1 MPPVS
6 VFQSK
11 EPPFMPDTTNDDAPS
26 PEKERKQEIVEGWA
40 FPEED
45 TGNIHHFYRGE
56 LGRANVWRTR
66 LDTTTNWA
74 VATTG
79 VLISVAFSSSSISHS
94 ILLAGIP
101 VVLLFLYIE
110 ARRFRKY
117 DLYRSR
123 VRLLE
128 ENYYSTLFSSE
139 KGEHIPDWQNLV
151 AKSLHT
157 PTFQLRFSEAVSA
170 RIRRTYI
177 FLLAILTGVWGLK
190 LIIHPT
196 PARHWREVVRRAGI
210 AELIPYWLNL
220 VIWGVL
226 WTVLLFFAFWRP
238 APLRHREGRP
248 AQGKRWSI

>member
-1 MPPVS
+1 
-6 VFQSK
+6 
-11 EPPFMPDTTNDDAPS
+11 MPDATNDDAPS
-26 PEKERKQEIVEGWA
+26 QEKDQKQEIVEEWA

-74 VATTG
+74 VVTTG
-79 VLISVAFSSSSISHS
+79 VLISVTFSSSSISHS

-110 ARRFRKY
+110 ARRFRQY

-128 ENYYSTLFSSE
+128 QNYYSTLFSSE
-139 KGEHIPDWQNLV
+139 EGENTPDWQDLV
-151 AKSLHT
+151 AKSLHK
-157 PTFQLRFSEAVSA
+157 PTFQLSFTEALSA

-196 PARHWREVVRRAGI
+196 PAQQWTEVVRRAGI
-210 AELIPYWLNL
+210 AELIPYWLSFIL
-220 VIWGVL
+220 WGIL
-226 WTVLLFFAFWRP
+226 WAVLLFFTLWRP
-238 APLRHREGRP
+238 TSLQHREGHP
-248 AQGKRWSI
+248 AQGKRWDI

>member
-1 MPPVS
+1 MS
-6 VFQSK
+6 DASN
-11 EPPFMPDTTNDDAPS
+11 DTAPS
-26 PEKERKQEIVEGWA
+26 QKQEKERKKEIVEGWA

-56 LGRANVWRTR
+56 LGRANVWRRR

-94 ILLAGIP
+94 VLLAGIP
-101 VVLLFLYIE
+101 VILLFLYIE

-139 KGEHIPDWQNLV
+139 KGESLPNWQDLV
-151 AKSLHT
+151 AKSLQT
-157 PTFQLRFSEAVSA
+157 PTFQLRFAEALSA

-190 LIIHPT
+190 LIIHPN
-196 PARHWREVVRRAGI
+196 PAGRWTEVIRRAGI

-220 VIWGVL
+220 FIWGML
-226 WTVLLFFAFWRP
+226 WSVLLFFTVWRP

-248 AQGKRWSI
+248 AREQRWSI